1 MRDARRTTYC
11 LGLAALLLLG
21 GPALDAQNYP
31 NGLST
36 DSVDARAD
44 AEYIRE
50 VRRRLDQ
57 IRTQQNRPTVALVLS
72 GGGAK
77 GAAQVGAIKYIEE
90 LGIPIDFV
98 CGTSIGGLVGGM
110 YALGYKADELEELF
124 TSQDWNVMLTDRVA
138 AEFIPYSTKV
148 DRATYLLTVPYWQP
162 APKEPD
168 RAGKVHQA
176 LRSRGQEELQEEF
189 QDEFQEVFERPRGV
203 ASLPSGYAYGFN
215 VLNLLS
221 SLSVGYQD
229 STSFSKLP
237 LPFACVAGDMVSSN
251 AKYWG
256 SGSLI
261 TALRST
267 MSIPGLFDPVRTDGM
282 VLVDGGVR
290 NNFPTDLAKA
300 VGADLLIGIE
310 LSDARPDY
318 EQIDNLGSIL
328 GQFITMLGRDSFNKN
343 VGKSDVF
350 IKPELSE
357 FNMLSFN
364 REAVDSMLLRG
375 YAAAAAQR
383 DGLLAIREETGRA
396 SAAAPS
402 PHATNLSRTPVA
414 LSGIEYEGLDEKSAQ
429 RMTRLTGLDPAVPLT
444 KPAIDEAMARLQ
456 ATGAF
461 ESVSYSLY
469 GTEEPYKLVFHC
481 RQAPVHSFSLGL
493 RADSEEGAALIFR
506 AGLWA
511 NRLSGSRLAVTTRLG
526 QNMKGALHYSLD
538 FGDLPTLNLDLSM
551 TRYRGSLGAR
561 GEKLKYDVAYWAHRE
576 DFYISGVNWTRL
588 DFRAGIAHKG
598 YSLMPQTVFA
608 RDLEVFDISL
618 KSSYIG
624 TYLQGNYYTL
634 DAPYF
639 PKRGVA
645 VHLRA
650 DYDFLRPGHLDFSPV
665 LSGDLDIRAAVPL
678 GGRVTFLPDVRLR
691 MIEHFGEDSVDG
703 LIHTNYAGGVLA
715 ARYTEDQLPFFG
727 VNHVLEV
734 DDYVADVTTE
744 LRFNPVEKLYFSALA
759 GVIITDNEIPA
770 LLRDPLPDIFAFGAQ
785 AAYDS
790 LVGPVKFNVHWSNT
804 QGWGAYLGVGFDF

>member
-11 LGLAALLLLG
+11 LGLAALLLLVA
-21 GPALDAQNYP
+21 PALDAQNYP

-36 DSVDARAD
+36 DSVDPVAD
-44 AEYIRE
+44 ATYIRE

-57 IRTQQNRPTVALVLS
+57 VRTQQKRPTVALVLS

-110 YALGYKADELEELF
+110 YALGYKADDLAALF
-124 TSQDWNVMLTDRVA
+124 TSLDWSVMLTDRVA
-138 AEFIPYSTKV
+138 ARFIPYSTKV
-148 DRATYLLTVPYWQP
+148 DRATYLFTVPFWRP
-162 APKEPD
+162 APKGPD
-168 RAGKVHQA
+168 RPGKIRQA
-176 LRSRGQEELQEEF
+176 LRSRGQEELQEAF
-189 QDEFQEVFERPRGV
+189 GQPRGA

-221 SLSVGYQD
+221 SLSLGYQD
-229 STSFSKLP
+229 SLSFSKLP
-237 LPFACVAGDMVSSN
+237 IPYACVAGDMVSSN

-256 SGSLI
+256 GGSI
-261 TALRST
+261 VTAMRST
-267 MSIPGLFDPVRTDGM
+267 MSIPGLFDPVRTGGM

-350 IKPELSE
+350 IKPELGE

-364 REAVDSMLLRG
+364 SEAVDTMLLRG

-383 DGLLAIREETGRA
+383 DGLLAIREKTGRA
-396 SAAAPS
+396 SAAAPT
-402 PHATNLSRTPVA
+402 PRATDLARTPVS
-414 LSGIEYEGLDEKSAQ
+414 LSGIEYDGLDEEDAR
-429 RMTRLTGLDPAVPLT
+429 RMTRLTGLDPAAPLT
-444 KPAIDEAMARLQ
+444 KAAIDEAMARLQ

-469 GTEEPYKLVFHC
+469 GTAEPYRLVFHC

-493 RADSEEGAALIFR
+493 RADSEEGAALLFR

-511 NRLSGSRLAVTTRLG
+511 GRLSGSKFSLTTRLG
-526 QNMKGALHYSLD
+526 QNLKGELHYSLD
-538 FGDLPTLNLDLSM
+538 LGNLPTLNVSTSM
-551 TRYRGSLGAR
+551 SRYRGSLGNR
-561 GEKLKYDVAYWAHRE
+561 GEKLKYDVAYWSHRE
-576 DFYISGVNWTRL
+576 DFYISGVDWTRI
-588 DFRAGIAHKG
+588 DFRAGISHRA

-608 RDLEVFDISL
+608 REMEQAGMSL
-618 KSSYIG
+618 TSSYIG
-624 TYLQGNYYTL
+624 TYLQGDYYTL

-639 PKRGVA
+639 PRRGVA
-645 VHLRA
+645 IHLRA
-650 DYDFLRPGHLDFSPV
+650 DYDFLRLGRSDFSPV

-678 GGRVTFLPDVRLR
+678 GDKFTFLPDLHLR
-691 MIEHFGEDSVDG
+691 SISHFGEKAVDG
-703 LIHTNYAGGVLA
+703 LIHTNFAGGVLA

-727 VNHVLEV
+727 INHVLMLE
-734 DDYVADVTTE
+734 DYLADLTFE
-744 LRFNPVEKLYFSALA
+744 LRANPVDKLYFSALA
-759 GVIITDNEIPA
+759 GVLVTDDKIGG
-770 LLRDPLPDIFAFGAQ
+770 LLKNPLPDIFAFGAQ
-785 AAYDS
+785 AAYDTI
-790 LVGPVKFNVHWSNT
+790 VGPVKFNVHWSDT

>member
-21 GPALDAQNYP
+21 APALDAQNHP

-36 DSVDARAD
+36 DSVDPRAD
-44 AEYIRE
+44 AEYIRQ

-57 IRTQQNRPTVALVLS
+57 VRTQQKRPTVALVLS

-77 GAAQVGAIKYIEE
+77 GAAQVGAIKFIEE

-110 YALGYKADELEELF
+110 YALGYKSDDLEALF
-124 TSQDWNVMLTDRVA
+124 TSQDWSVMLTDRVA
-138 AEFIPYSTKV
+138 PGFIPYSTKV
-148 DRATYLLTVPYWQP
+148 DRATYLLTVPFWRP
-162 APKEPD
+162 APKGTD

-176 LRSRGQEELQEEF
+176 LRSRGQEELQE
-189 QDEFQEVFERPRGV
+189 DFQEVFERPRGV

-229 STSFSKLP
+229 SLSFSSLP
-237 LPFACVAGDMVSSN
+237 VPFACVAGDMVSSN

-256 SGSLI
+256 EGSII

-267 MSIPGLFDPVRTDGM
+267 MSIPGMFDPVRTGGM

-290 NNFPTDLAKA
+290 NNFPTDIAKA

-318 EQIDNLGSIL
+318 EHIDNLGSIL

-383 DGLLAIREETGRA
+383 DGLLAIREQTGRA
-396 SAAAPS
+396 SAAPT
-402 PHATNLSRTPVA
+402 PRATDLSRTPVT
-414 LSGIEYEGLDEKSAQ
+414 LSGIEYDGLDETAAR
-429 RMTRLTGLDPAVPLT
+429 RMMWLTGLDPAAPLT
-444 KPAIDEAMARLQ
+444 RRAIDEAMARLQ

-481 RQAPVHSFSLGL
+481 RQAPVHNFSLGL

-511 NRLSGSRLAVTTRLG
+511 NRLSGSKLSVTTRLG
-526 QNMKGALHYSLD
+526 QNLKGELHYSLD
-538 FGDLPTLNLDLSM
+538 LGDLPTLNASASLS
-551 TRYRGSLGAR
+551 RYRGSLGNR
-561 GEKLKYDVAYWAHRE
+561 GERLKYDVAYWSHRE
-576 DFYISGVNWTRL
+576 DFYISGVDWTRI
-588 DFRAGIAHKG
+588 DFRAGIAHKA

-608 RDLEVFDISL
+608 RETEQAGISL
-618 KSSYIG
+618 NSSYIG

-639 PKRGVA
+639 PQRGVA

-665 LSGDLDIRAAVPL
+665 LSGDLDIRAALPL
-678 GGRVTFLPDVRLR
+678 GGKVTFLPDVRLR

-734 DDYVADVTTE
+734 DDYVADVTME
-744 LRFNPVEKLYFSALA
+744 LRFNPMEKLYFSALA
-759 GVIITDNEIPA
+759 GAIITDNGIPD
-770 LLRDPLPDIFAFGAQ
+770 LLRNPLPDIFAFGAQ
-785 AAYDS
+785 AAYDTI
-790 LVGPVKFNVHWSNT
+790 VGPVKFNVHWSNT

>member
-21 GPALDAQNYP
+21 GPALQAQNYP

-44 AEYIRE
+44 AEYIRN

-57 IRTQQNRPTVALVLS
+57 IRTQQKRPTVALVLS

-77 GAAQVGAIKYIEE
+77 GAAEVGAIKYIEE

-98 CGTSIGGLVGGM
+98 CGTSIGGLVGGL
-110 YALGYKADELEELF
+110 YALGYKADDLAELF
-124 TSQDWNVMLTDRVA
+124 TTQDWNVMLTDRVP

-148 DRATYLLTVPYWQP
+148 DRATYLLTVPFWRP
-162 APKEPD
+162 SPKDTD
-168 RAGKVHQA
+168 RPGRIREA
-176 LRSRGQEELQEEF
+176 LDSRGQDDLQEA
-189 QDEFQEVFERPRGV
+189 FERPRGA

-215 VLNLLS
+215 VLNLLT

-229 STSFSKLP
+229 SISFSKLP
-237 LPFACVAGDMVSSN
+237 IPYACVAGDMVSAN

-256 SGSLI
+256 SGSI
-261 TALRST
+261 VTAMRST

-290 NNFPTDLAKA
+290 NNFPTDVAKA

-310 LSDARPDY
+310 LSDLQPDY
-318 EQIDNLGSIL
+318 EEVDNLGSML
-328 GQFITMLGRDSFNKN
+328 GQFISMLGRDSFNKN
-343 VGKSDVF
+343 IGKSDVF
-350 IKPELSE
+350 IKPEISE

-364 REAVDSMLLRG
+364 RSAVDSMLLRG

-383 DGLLAIREETGRA
+383 DGLLAIRAQTGSA
-396 SAAAPS
+396 SAAAPT
-402 PHATNLSRTPVA
+402 PRATDISHTPVA
-414 LSGIEYEGLDEKSAQ
+414 ISGIEYDGIDEDDAR
-429 RMTRLTGLDPAVPLT
+429 RMTRLTGLDPAAPLDKAT
-444 KPAIDEAMARLQ
+444 IDEAMCRLQ

-469 GTEEPYKLVFHC
+469 GSQEPYKLVFHC
-481 RQAPVHSFSLGL
+481 RPAPVHRFSLGL
-493 RADSEEGAALIFR
+493 RADSEEGAALLFR

-511 NRLSGSRLAVTTRLG
+511 NHLSGSKLSLTARLG

-551 TRYRGSLGAR
+551 TRYRGNLGSR
-561 GEKLKYDVAYWAHRE
+561 GERLKYDVAYWAHRE
-576 DFYISGVNWTRL
+576 DFYISGVDWTRL

-608 RDLEVFDISL
+608 RDLEAVGLPL
-618 KSSYIG
+618 KTSYIG
-624 TYLQGNYYTL
+624 TYLQGDYYTL

-639 PKRGVA
+639 PKRGISL
-645 VHLRA
+645 HLRA
-650 DYDFLRPGHLDFSPV
+650 DYDFLRPGWDDFSPV
-665 LSGDLDIRAAVPL
+665 LSCDLDFRAAFPL
-678 GGRVTFLPDVRLR
+678 SDKLSFLPDVRLR
-691 MIEHFGEDSVDG
+691 SISHFGEKMVDG
-703 LIHTNYAGGVLA
+703 LIHTNFAGGVLA

-727 VNHVLEV
+727 VNHVLTV
-734 DDYVADVTTE
+734 DDYVADVTLE
-744 LRFNPVEKLYFSALA
+744 MRYNPVGKLYFSALA
-759 GVIITDNEIPA
+759 GVIVTDNELGSLITH
-770 LLRDPLPDIFAFGAQ
+770 PLPDIFALGAQ
-785 AAYDS
+785 AAYDTI
-790 LVGPVKFNVHWSNT
+790 VGPVKFNVHWSNT